1 MILAITFSRPFI
13 IMYNNLV
20 SALNNIEFIISINC
34 LYGNFIIDLYL
45 MESYIVRISNV
56 IYSTCIIA
64 YKTICN
70 E

>member
-1 MILAITFSRPFI
+1 MILAITFLQPSI

-34 LYGNFIIDLYL
+34 LYGNFSTDLYL
-45 MESYIVRISNV
+45 MELYILRISNV
-56 IYSTCIIA
+56 IYTTCIIA